1 MKGFI
6 HMKVKVLLI
15 MPNKEV
21 QIVKI
26 PASIKFIKA
35 FVGNELYK
43 IKLNSKTV
51 LIASKNSHIDEFNR
65 FLFGNI
71 ILGTFLIVAIKNN
84 RIVSLKNK
92 DIRKYTNIFKLRKHQ
107 KKIEIY
113 KEEYLEEYYSKQRE
127 IKQEN
132 AKKNKERIFK
142 KVA

>member
-1 MKGFI
+1 
-6 HMKVKVLLI
+6 
-15 MPNKEV
+15 MPGKEI
-21 QIVKI
+21 QTVKI

-35 FVGNELYK
+35 FIGKELYK
-43 IKLNSKTV
+43 IRLNSNIM
-51 LIASKNSHIDEFNR
+51 LIANKNATIDEFNR
-65 FLFGNI
+65 FLYGNI
-71 ILGTFLIVAIKNN
+71 IVGTFLIISIKNN
-84 RIVSLKNK
+84 RIISLKNK

>member
-1 MKGFI
+1 M
-6 HMKVKVLLI
+6 
-15 MPNKEV
+15 
-21 QIVKI
+21 
-26 PASIKFIKA
+26 
-35 FVGNELYK
+35 
-43 IKLNSKTV
+43 
-51 LIASKNSHIDEFNR
+51 ASKNSHIDEFNR

>member
-51 LIASKNSHIDEFNR
+51 LMASKNSHIDEFNR

-107 KKIEIY
+107 KKIDIY

-132 AKKNKERIFK
+132 AKKNKEQIFK
-142 KVA
+142 KIA

>member
-43 IKLNSKTV
+43 IKLNSKAV
-51 LIASKNSHIDEFNR
+51 LMASKNSHIDEFNR

>member
-1 MKGFI
+1 
-6 HMKVKVLLI
+6 MKVKVLLI

-51 LIASKNSHIDEFNR
+51 LMASKNSHIDEFNR

>member
-1 MKGFI
+1 
-6 HMKVKVLLI
+6 MKVKVLLI

-51 LIASKNSHIDEFNR
+51 LMASKNSHIDEFNR

-71 ILGTFLIVAIKNN
+71 MLGTFLIVAIKNN

>member
-1 MKGFI
+1 
-6 HMKVKVLLI
+6 MKVKVLLV
-15 MPNKEV
+15 MPGKEI
-21 QIVKI
+21 QTVKI

-35 FVGNELYK
+35 FIGKELYK
-43 IKLNSKTV
+43 IRLNSNIM
-51 LIASKNSHIDEFNR
+51 LIANKNATIDEFNR
-65 FLFGNI
+65 FLYGNI
-71 ILGTFLIVAIKNN
+71 IVGTFLIISIKNN
-84 RIVSLKNK
+84 RIISLKNK

>member
-107 KKIEIY
+107 KKIDIY